1 MNPRTRSIRSKI
13 VLLSLVPLSSLV
25 ALWAFTAAI
34 TLGDVLEQRR
44 AEQSTGRMSR
54 AIQDAIFALGAERQ
68 ASVAFLAARNDRPG
82 EELGTARARA
92 DQALA
97 LFRRQAKAESD
108 AAGDR
113 GSARLRLLSEALRK
127 LGEVPALRGRVDA
140 LRLDPVGA
148 LTAYNA
154 PVDAVYDFAAKQ
166 TPADDGGLY
175 QWGSGMVQGARAM
188 DLIMRES
195 ALVSGAAA
203 RTGRLTAAEHR
214 LFVELV
220 AQQRLRWSD
229 ERSLMPPD
237 VYERTLRPHFSSFG
251 FTAFQRLENEIAGNA
266 RTTVDAQ
273 GWGLAIKSTLEGLN
287 EGHLRG
293 TKLMAQ
299 RQDEVGDALLLRVLL
314 AGGVGLVAVLAS
326 IVLSVRFGRGLI
338 RELTELRRSAADLAG
353 RRLPGVVARLVRG
366 EKVDVTAESPAPAG
380 GRTTEVAAVAE
391 AFTAVQR
398 TAVGAAVGQ
407 AELREGVRRIFLNIA
422 RRNQSLLHRQLAM
435 LDALESRAEPDDLA
449 ELFKLDHLTT
459 RMRRHA
465 ESLIILSGATPGRG
479 WRRPVAVADVL
490 RGAVGEIEDYT
501 RVSVLTDSADGLVGA
516 AVTDVIHLLA
526 ELLDNAAAFSP
537 PATEIRMM
545 AERVGSGFVIEVE
558 DRGLGVRPDVLEQIN
573 RRLADPPEFDLVDT
587 DQLGLFVVARLA
599 ARHGARVSLRPSPY
613 GGTSAIVLLPHEL
626 VVPAEHLDDEPSD
639 GESLERGLA
648 ARGAL
653 EGGAPGREPAEGRFS
668 SGALSS
674 GAFPGH
680 VTSGGEPGGAGQA
693 LGGGKG
699 YAGIAAPV
707 AVSAPEVVS
716 WPGPQPEAPAEP
728 EPEPEHDFGYATGP
742 VFEPLPERVVQ
753 LHGTPAAEPPA
764 TPHLEP
770 PVEPPAPHRLP
781 ANPWFDDDP
790 APDPAPDPVVEAPA
804 FQPRTSAPEPADAD
818 PAPADTY
825 AGLPRRRRQ
834 ESLAPQLRTADRPP
848 PPAAGDSAH
857 GVVVR
862 SPEQARSMMSSIQQG
877 WRRGRSEPGGGDG
890 GGDNGEGNEP

>member
-1 MNPRTRSIRSKI
+1 MNPRTRSIRSKV

-25 ALWAFTAAI
+25 ALWAFAAAI
-34 TLGDVLEQRR
+34 TLGDVLEHRR
-44 AEQSTGRMSR
+44 AERSIDRMSR
-54 AIQDAIFALGAERQ
+54 AVQEAVFALGAERQ
-68 ASVAFLAARNDRPG
+68 ASVTFLAARSDRPG
-82 EELGTARARA
+82 EELGAARDRV
-92 DQALA
+92 DRALA
-97 LFRRQAKAESD
+97 LFRRQAKAETD
-108 AAGDR
+108 AAGGR
-113 GSARLRLLSEALRK
+113 GAARIKLLSDALRK
-127 LGEVPALRGRVDA
+127 LGEVPNLRGRVDG
-140 LRLDPVGA
+140 RTLDPVGA

-154 PVDAVYDFAAKQ
+154 PVDAIYDFTGKQ
-166 TPADDGGLY
+166 TEVDDGALF
-175 QWGSGMVQGARAM
+175 QWGSGMVHGARAM

-203 RTGRLTAAEHR
+203 RSGGRLTPAEHR

-237 VYERTLRPHFSSFG
+237 VYERTLRPHFASFG
-251 FTAFQRLENEIAGNA
+251 FTAFQRLENEIAANA
-266 RTTVDAQ
+266 RGAVDEQ
-273 GWGLAIKSTLEGLN
+273 SWGLAIKSTLEGLN

-293 TKLMAQ
+293 TRLMAQ
-299 RQDEVGDALLLRVLL
+299 RQDEVGDALLLRVVL
-314 AGGVGLVAVLAS
+314 AGGVGLVAVLVS

-366 EKVDVTAESPAPAG
+366 EKVDVAAESPAPVS
-380 GRTTEVAAVAE
+380 GRTAEVAAVAE

-490 RGAVGEIEDYT
+490 RGAVGEIEDYP
-501 RVSVLTDSADGLVGA
+501 RVSVLTESADGLVGA

-558 DRGLGVRPDVLEQIN
+558 DRGLGVRPDALEEIN

-599 ARHGARVSLRPSPY
+599 ARHGAKVSLRPSPY

-626 VVPAEHLDDEPSD
+626 VVPAERLDDEPLDDEPLDDEPLD
-639 GESLERGLA
+639 GES
-648 ARGAL
+648 
-653 EGGAPGREPAEGRFS
+653 
-668 SGALSS
+668 
-674 GAFPGH
+674 
-680 VTSGGEPGGAGQA
+680 SGGGPLDGGSPGGA
-693 LGGGKG
+693 LGGAHGFG
-699 YAGIAAPV
+699 SGERDAEDAVPASVPAVAP
-707 AVSAPEVVS
+707 APEVVS
-716 WPGPQPEAPAEP
+716 WPEPQPEP
-728 EPEPEHDFGYATGP
+728 EQEPEHGFGHETGP

-753 LHGTPAAEPPA
+753 LHGTSPAQPPA
-764 TPHLEP
+764 EL

-790 APDPAPDPVVEAPA
+790 APDPAPVAAAPA
-804 FQPRTSAPEPADAD
+804 FQPQTPAPDPADAD

-834 ESLAPQLRTADRPP
+834 ENLAPQLRTDDRPP

-877 WRRGRSEPGGGDG
+877 WRRGRSAPGGGDS
-890 GGDNGEGNEP
+890 GGDTGEGNEP

>member
-25 ALWAFTAAI
+25 ALWAFAAAL

-44 AEQSTGRMSR
+44 AEQSIDRMSR
-54 AIQDAIFALGAERQ
+54 AIQEVVFALGAERQ
-68 ASVAFLAARNDRPG
+68 ASVTFLAARNDRPR
-82 EELGTARARA
+82 EELSDARARA

-97 LFRRQAKAESD
+97 LFRRQAEAERE

-113 GSARLRLLSEALRK
+113 GAARITLLSEAVRK
-127 LGEVPALRGRVDA
+127 LGEVPNLRGRVDGRA
-140 LRLDPVGA
+140 LDPVGA

-154 PVDAVYDFAAKQ
+154 PVDAIYDFAGKQ
-166 TPADDGGLY
+166 TDVDDGALF
-175 QWGSGMVQGARAM
+175 QWGTGVVHGARAM

-229 ERSLMPPD
+229 ERALIPPD
-237 VYERTLRPHFSSFG
+237 VYERVLRPHFTSFG
-251 FTAFQRLENEIAGNA
+251 FTTFQRLENGIAADA
-266 RTTVDAQ
+266 RTAVDAQ
-273 GWGLAIKSTLEGLN
+273 GWGLSIKSTLEGLN

-293 TKLMAQ
+293 TRLMAQ
-299 RQDEVGDALLLRVLL
+299 RQEEVSDGLLLRVVL

-326 IVLSVRFGRGLI
+326 IVLSVRFGRGLV
-338 RELTELRRSAADLAG
+338 RELTALRRSAADLAG
-353 RRLPGVVARLVRG
+353 QRLPGVVARLVRG
-366 EKVDVTAESPAPAG
+366 EKVDVAAESPPPVS

-391 AFTAVQR
+391 AFGAVQR

-435 LDALESRAEPDDLA
+435 LDTLESRAEADDLA

-501 RVSVLTDSADGLVGA
+501 RVSVLSDSPDGLVGA

-558 DRGLGVRPDVLEQIN
+558 DRGLGVRPDMLDQIN
-573 RRLADPPEFDLVDT
+573 RRLADPPEFDLVDA

-599 ARHGARVSLRPSPY
+599 ARHGAKVSLRPSPY

-626 VVPAEHLDDEPSD
+626 VVPAERLDDEPDELGLDES
-639 GESLERGLA
+639 GE
-648 ARGAL
+648 
-653 EGGAPGREPAEGRFS
+653 F
-668 SGALSS
+668 
-674 GAFPGH
+674 
-680 VTSGGEPGGAGQA
+680 
-693 LGGGKG
+693 
-699 YAGIAAPV
+699 
-707 AVSAPEVVS
+707 AVPE
-716 WPGPQPEAPAEP
+716 PQPEPGSG
-728 EPEPEHDFGYATGP
+728 HGHGP
-742 VFEPLPERVVQ
+742 VFESLPDRVVQ
-753 LHGTPAAEPPA
+753 LHGPPPAAAPAPAAEPSDVPSDAPA
-764 TPHLEP
+764 AEP
-770 PVEPPAPHRLP
+770 FAPSAVPAAKPFAAPSAVPYGMPAAEPFVAPSAEPFAEPPAPPRPP

-790 APDPAPDPVVEAPA
+790 APAPDQPVQAPA
-804 FQPRTSAPEPADAD
+804 FHARTPAPEPAAAE
-818 PAPADTY
+818 PATAADTH

-834 ESLAPQLRTADRPP
+834 ESLAPQLRTTERPP
-848 PPAAGDSAH
+848 PPATGDSAH

-862 SPEQARSMMSSIQQG
+862 SPEQARTMMSSIQQG
-877 WRRGRSEPGGGDG
+877 WRRGRAEPGGDGAGDT
-890 GGDNGEGNEP
+890 GEGNDS